1 VLHSEALRAPATAL
15 RRNRLWRIGAFFIGL
30 VLFYAPF
37 ALFVRL
43 LGAAFP
49 GTTVANSVPD
59 VHQVC
64 LRMPI
69 TWIVQPWLWPTMVGN
84 PAYLVAILVLPA
96 AAIIAGPLF
105 CGWLCPAGG
114 LTEHVGRVVPDRWK
128 WDLHGPVPLAPL
140 RYGFFAGMLLAPFV
154 TSNICCSFCNFTP
167 MQYFLSAG
175 TGDFRGFM
183 YWSSTYIVTMVVW
196 LVPLGL
202 FTKGGRGW
210 CTLLCPAGALSNLAS
225 AVTGRLPFAV
235 RVRHDPASCKG
246 CGKCEDICPPRAVT
260 VRVDTEASARAVQV
274 SPHLCNA
281 CLDCVKACPSRA
293 MSYGR
298 PS

>member
-1 VLHSEALRAPATAL
+1 MLHSETLRAPATAL

-84 PAYLVAILVLPA
+84 PAYLFAILVLPI

-114 LTEHVGRVVPDRWK
+114 LTEHVG
-128 WDLHGPVPLAPL
+128 A
-140 RYGFFAGMLLAPFV
+140 
-154 TSNICCSFCNFTP
+154 
-167 MQYFLSAG
+167 
-175 TGDFRGFM
+175 
-183 YWSSTYIVTMVVW
+183 
-196 LVPLGL
+196 
-202 FTKGGRGW
+202 
-210 CTLLCPAGALSNLAS
+210 
-225 AVTGRLPFAV
+225 
-235 RVRHDPASCKG
+235 
-246 CGKCEDICPPRAVT
+246 
-260 VRVDTEASARAVQV
+260 
-274 SPHLCNA
+274 
-281 CLDCVKACPSRA
+281 
-293 MSYGR
+293 
-298 PS
+298 

>member
-1 VLHSEALRAPATAL
+1 VLHSEALRPSATGL
-15 RRNRLWRIGAFFIGL
+15 RRNRLLRFGFFFVGL
-30 VLFYAPF
+30 LLFYAPF

-43 LGAAFP
+43 LAPVFP
-49 GTTVANSVPD
+49 GTTAANSVPD
-59 VHQVC
+59 VHTIC

-69 TWIVQPWLWPTMVGN
+69 TWIVQPWLWPSMIGN
-84 PAYLVAILVLPA
+84 PVYLFAILVLPL

-114 LTEHVGRVVPDRWK
+114 LTEHAGRLVPDRFK
-128 WDLHGPVPLAPL
+128 YDMHGKAPLAPL

-183 YWSSTYIVTMVVW
+183 YFSSTSIATMAIW
-196 LVPLGL
+196 LLPLGL
-202 FTKGGRGW
+202 LTKGGRGW
-210 CTLLCPAGALSNLAS
+210 CNFLCPVGALSNLAS
-225 AVTGRLPFAV
+225 TVTGRLPFAT
-235 RVRHDPASCKG
+235 RVRHDAHKCSG
-246 CGKCEDICPPRAVT
+246 CGSCQDLCPPRAVT
-260 VRVDTEASARAVQV
+260 VRPEKEIEV
-274 SPHLCNA
+274 SPYICNV
-281 CLDCVKACPSRA
+281 CLDCVKACPSGALRF
-293 MSYGR
+293 GR